1 MGPMM
6 KRTNSDRKT
15 KKGITELFL
24 VDGDPSNVTN
34 NLLFIIDAAYRS
46 SLWGGLD
53 LLHTQLNY
61 ELFTLLKSNSTSF
74 I

>member
-1 MGPMM
+1 MRG
-6 KRTNSDRKT
+6 TDSERKT

-24 VDGDPSNVTN
+24 VDLDPSNVTN
-34 NLLFIIDAAYRS
+34 NLLFIIDAAYRR

-61 ELFTLLKSNSTSF
+61 ELFTLLTSNFASF